1 MEYEKTYRRVR
12 TSGELGTDVAGLDFT
27 SKEEKT
33 PVRFSKSFV
42 LRGRPS

>member
-1 MEYEKTYRRVR
+1 MEYEKTSGRVR
-12 TSGELGTDVAGLDFT
+12 ASMLAATAAAGLDFT

-33 PVRFSKSFV
+33 PARFQRFV